1 MLKTQSTL
9 PAWRRLTGRL
19 GLCAAALLAAGAVQ
33 ALRADPPPATPTASP
48 PLRASQACPQ
58 MQRPEIPDVELKGKF
73 ELTARFEIN
82 GKGAPSNIRVS
93 GEPLLREPVRA
104 AISRYV
110 CTPPKGGLE
119 VEQHFAFTFD

>member
-9 PAWRRLTGRL
+9 PLWRRQFGRL

-33 ALRADPPPATPTASP
+33 ALRADPAPSQAPTAP
-48 PLRASQACPQ
+48 PLTASQVCPQ
-58 MQRPEIPDVELKGKF
+58 MQRPEIPELDVKGEF
-73 ELTARFEIN
+73 SLTAVYEIN
-82 GKGAPSNIRVS
+82 AKGQPVNIRVS

-110 CTPPKGGLE
+110 CSPPKSGLE
-119 VEQHFAFTFD
+119 VEQHFKFTFD